1 MRDFA
6 LSSCRLHF
14 GLLFH
19 FITVLFKVRGV
30 YDFTGV
36 NQWRHHV
43 MAVAGSLSRP
53 VLARDPF
60 WFQYLMSTNQIKRLI
75 LPRF

>member
-1 MRDFA
+1 
-6 LSSCRLHF
+6 
-14 GLLFH
+14 
-19 FITVLFKVRGV
+19 
-30 YDFTGV
+30 
-36 NQWRHHV
+36 
-43 MAVAGSLSRP
+43 MAVASSLSRP

>member
-1 MRDFA
+1 
-6 LSSCRLHF
+6 
-14 GLLFH
+14 
-19 FITVLFKVRGV
+19 
-30 YDFTGV
+30 
-36 NQWRHHV
+36 
-43 MAVAGSLSRP
+43 MAVA